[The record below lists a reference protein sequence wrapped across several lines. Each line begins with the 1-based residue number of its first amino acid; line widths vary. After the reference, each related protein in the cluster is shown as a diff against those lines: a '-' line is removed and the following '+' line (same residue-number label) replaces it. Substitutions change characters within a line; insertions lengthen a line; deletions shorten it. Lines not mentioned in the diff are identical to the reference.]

1 MLLTA
6 ALSVLGVTTGALA
19 ARVAELQVILIPVSA
34 VSIGVAHYVAYRR
47 GDAGRR
53 RERILLWG
61 ATVLSVGL
69 WVVPAI
75 LR

>member
-1 MLLTA
+1 MK
-6 ALSVLGVTTGALA
+6 GVA

-47 GDAGRR
+47 GGAGPR
-53 RERILLWG
+53 RERMLLWG

-69 WVVPAI
+69 WVAPAL